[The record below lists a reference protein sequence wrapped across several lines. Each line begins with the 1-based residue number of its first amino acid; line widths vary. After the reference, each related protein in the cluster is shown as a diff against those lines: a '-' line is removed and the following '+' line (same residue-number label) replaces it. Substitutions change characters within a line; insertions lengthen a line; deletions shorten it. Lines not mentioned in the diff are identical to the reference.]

1 MKSLSLHNSTKKGFI
16 FFFTVTLRPFM
27 KHHSPPLFTSR
38 NIRKNAETNPAP
50 MRDVIIEQPLTCHK
64 HNLKKTIKT
73 ILKS

>member
-16 FFFTVTLRPFM
+16 VFFYRDFTAF
-27 KHHSPPLFTSR
+27 HEAPLTSLVYTR